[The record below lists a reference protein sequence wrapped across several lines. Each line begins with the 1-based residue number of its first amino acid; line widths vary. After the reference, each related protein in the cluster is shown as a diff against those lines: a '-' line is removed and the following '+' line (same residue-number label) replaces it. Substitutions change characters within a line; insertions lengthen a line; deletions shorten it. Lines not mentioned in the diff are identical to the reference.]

1 MTRVLLGLTVLLA
14 VLHELLAIRAGSRGG
29 FATGLRRAV
38 LVGLVL
44 AAAFGGDFASV
55 RERAAGLLTRRAS
68 AAVPPVPFDAKG
80 DPLLAKRLAEQTP
93 ARPFPAGAGKN
104 EVEAWRH
111 DVVER
116 LRTLTDFGS
125 ARADDVQS
133 DVVTT
138 EVVDTVRRTLITFTA
153 SDGTRIPAY
162 VLEPIAAGRR
172 AGVLVVPGHGDGARA
187 TAGVT
192 AEEYQ
197 HAAALALA
205 RRGFV
210 TLTPEVRGFGMLAPK
225 GVPTHRAVAAGALE
239 SGTSYK
245 AVVVK
250 DLARALTVLGRW
262 PGVDQARLGVA
273 GASLGGELAVLLG
286 VLDERVKVVASQS
299 YGGAIGP
306 IEVSDDGNDES
317 EQTPHGCHTM
327 PGVNALVWQEDWF
340 RLLAPRPVLV
350 TRGRSNTPR
359 ESQAFVAAV
368 RPAFAAREA
377 VNRFGFAVEE
387 GGHEFYVAPVA
398 RFLEAQL

>member
-1 MTRVLLGLTVLLA
+1 MTRVLLGVTVLLA
-14 VLHELLAIRAGSRGG
+14 VLHELLAIRAGSRGR

-38 LVGLVL
+38 LVGLVA

-55 RERAAGLLTRRAS
+55 RERAAALLTRRAS
-68 AAVPPVPFDAKG
+68 AAVPPVPFDVKG

-93 ARPFPAGAGKN
+93 ARPFPAGAGR
-104 EVEAWRH
+104 EDVEAWRH
-111 DVVER
+111 HVVEQ
-116 LRTLTDFGS
+116 LRTLTDFGA

-133 DVVTT
+133 VVVST
-138 EVVDTVRRTLITFTA
+138 EMVDTVRRTLVTFTA
-153 SDGTRIPAY
+153 ADGTRIPAY
-162 VLEPIAAGRR
+162 VHEPLEGGRR
-172 AGVLVVPGHGDGARA
+172 AGVLVVPGHGDGAQS
-187 TAGVT
+187 TAGVVPDD
-192 AEEYQ
+192 YQ

-210 TLTPEVRGFGMLAPK
+210 TLTPELRGFGMLAPK

-250 DLARALTVLGRW
+250 DLARALTVLQRW
-262 PGVDQARLGVA
+262 PGVDGSRVGVA

-327 PGVNALVWQEDWF
+327 PGVNAIVWQEDWF

-350 TRGRSNTPR
+350 TRGRTNTPR
-359 ESQAFVAAV
+359 ESEAFVAAV
-368 RPAFAAREA
+368 RPAFEASGARDRLA
-377 VNRFGFAVEE
+377 FAVED
-387 GGHEFYVAPVA
+387 GGHEFYVAPVV
-398 RFLEAQL
+398 RFLEATL